1 MNYTT
6 QITTRLKKF
15 GLHEGQIATLIPF
28 FEDFAK
34 KNNCTPL
41 KACKEFIR
49 SMKEKE
55 AITPTTEVPPQ

>member
-6 QITTRLKKF
+6 QITVRLKKF

-34 KNNCTPL
+34 TNNCTPL

-49 SMKEKE
+49 SMKEK
-55 AITPTTEVPPQ
+55 Q

>member
-1 MNYTT
+1 MNYIT

-34 KNNCTPL
+34 TNNCTPL

-49 SMKEKE
+49 SMKSKD
-55 AITPTTEVPPQ
+55 PTTEAPPQ